1 MQFFTFSQIK
11 TSQKTSSRNMSKVP
25 LVEQS
30 WGYTYL
36 LFSWPSSTE
45 LTHGP
50 SSRLTANGCK
60 PFTCSVS
67 ATFLVFGDQTSW
79 QTHQSP
85 KRQVCQTYMYVQ
97 SSVSGGWLSSST
109 SDACQKVHQCT
120 MFFKHLLNCSS
131 ASSAHQSLIGGE
143 SQEDHEAAG
152 CVVFLDLE
160 PTARNGTSESKRDF
174 SRERATIYRRV
185 EASEI

>member
-1 MQFFTFSQIK
+1 
-11 TSQKTSSRNMSKVP
+11 MSKVP

-152 CVVFLDLE
+152 CMV
-160 PTARNGTSESKRDF
+160 F
-174 SRERATIYRRV
+174 SRMYSSLHKSPGQRLIIVKDGECKGPLPTMCSDDDDDTIGHLLL
-185 EASEI
+185 S